1 MLACF
6 KTMISKEISLASGFF
21 LTDQIMKIFANLV
34 LVALSTTGLK

>member
-6 KTMISKEISLASGFF
+6 KTIVSEISLASGFF
-21 LTDQIMKIFANLV
+21 LTDQIMSFANLV